1 MPTFAVEPL
10 TEATA
15 RVLGAAGTP
24 EDIAGKLAR
33 WLINANLSGHPS
45 HGVIRVSQYLAQIKA
60 GAYRPA
66 ERPRVLSESDTSVV
80 MEGGG
85 AFGHL
90 AAEELTI
97 RLVEK
102 SRVSRVAVGGISRCN
117 HIGRLGE
124 WSELAVSMGVVFL
137 MVAGGPGM
145 MRTAPFGGREGR
157 MSTNPISFG
166 APAGD
171 ADPIILDFATTAA
184 AEGKIRVA
192 RDKGV
197 EIPPGQILN
206 NQGQPS
212 TNPDDLYDDGVM
224 LPFGGHKGYGLM
236 LMAEL
241 LASNLVGDTVTGAPQ
256 SAIGTFALAIDPDAL
271 GAGTGFA
278 AMTDATINR
287 VKRTSPAPGFDEVLV
302 PGDMERSSRAAIRA
316 AGVELP
322 DATWNDVLAAAA
334 DVGLD
339 PAEVTAIA
347 GGG

>member
-1 MPTFAVEPL
+1 M
-10 TEATA
+10 
-15 RVLGAAGTP
+15 GA
-24 EDIAGKLAR
+24 
-33 WLINANLSGHPS
+33 
-45 HGVIRVSQYLAQIKA
+45 
-60 GAYRPA
+60 
-66 ERPRVLSESDTSVV
+66 
-80 MEGGG
+80 
-85 AFGHL
+85 
-90 AAEELTI
+90 
-97 RLVEK
+97 
-102 SRVSRVAVGGISRCN
+102 
-117 HIGRLGE
+117 
-124 WSELAVSMGVVFL
+124 VFL

-197 EIPPGQILN
+197 EIPPGQILD

-212 TNPDDLYDDGVM
+212 TNPNDLYDDGVM

-236 LMAEL
+236 LMIEL
-241 LASNLVGDTVTGAPQ
+241 LASNLVGDTITGSPQ
-256 SAIGTFALAIDPDAL
+256 SPIGTFALAIDPDAL
-271 GAGTGFA
+271 GAGAGFA

-287 VKRTSPAPGFDEVLV
+287 VKRTAAAPGFDEVLV
-302 PGDMERSSRAAIRA
+302 PGDIERRSREDVRA

-322 DATWNDVLAAAA
+322 DATWNDVLAAAS

-339 PAEVTAIA
+339 PAEVNAIA
-347 GGG
+347 AGG

>member
-24 EDIAGKLAR
+24 EDIAAKLAR

-60 GAYRPA
+60 GVYRPA
-66 ERPRVLSESDTSVV
+66 ERPQVMSESDTSVV

-145 MRTAPFGGREGR
+145 MRSRSAGANRRRSAGTDEHQPHQLWGAGGRRRPDYPGLRDHSRGR
-157 MSTNPISFG
+157 GQDSGG
-166 APAGD
+166 A
-171 ADPIILDFATTAA
+171 
-184 AEGKIRVA
+184 
-192 RDKGV
+192 
-197 EIPPGQILN
+197 
-206 NQGQPS
+206 
-212 TNPDDLYDDGVM
+212 
-224 LPFGGHKGYGLM
+224 
-236 LMAEL
+236 
-241 LASNLVGDTVTGAPQ
+241 
-256 SAIGTFALAIDPDAL
+256 
-271 GAGTGFA
+271 
-278 AMTDATINR
+278 
-287 VKRTSPAPGFDEVLV
+287 
-302 PGDMERSSRAAIRA
+302 
-316 AGVELP
+316 
-322 DATWNDVLAAAA
+322 
-334 DVGLD
+334 
-339 PAEVTAIA
+339 
-347 GGG
+347 